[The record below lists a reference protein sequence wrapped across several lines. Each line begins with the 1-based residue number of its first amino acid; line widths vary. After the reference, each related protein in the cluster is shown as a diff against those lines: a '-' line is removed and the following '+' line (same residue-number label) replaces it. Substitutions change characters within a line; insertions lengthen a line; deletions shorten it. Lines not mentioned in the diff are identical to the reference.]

1 MDVAPFT
8 IRRAQPVD
16 AKQVALCVAA
26 AYQPYIARIG
36 KSPGPMLDDYAEI
49 IAQYLVW
56 VVEDKARIIG
66 LVVLLPKTN
75 SLLLDNVAVH
85 PEFQGLGLG
94 KQLLAFAETEAR
106 QRGFVEINLY
116 THQKMTKNIN
126 LYLKLGYVETER
138 CNERGYDRVY
148 MKKALQG

>member
-1 MDVAPFT
+1 MDVEPFT

-36 KSPGPMLDDYAEI
+36 KLPGPMLADYAEI
-49 IAQYLVW
+49 IAQHLVW

-66 LVVLLPKTN
+66 LVVLMQKTN
-75 SLLLDNVAVH
+75 GILLDNVAVH
-85 PEFQGLGLG
+85 PEYQGLGLG

-106 QRGFVEINLY
+106 QRGFTEINLY
-116 THQKMTKNIN
+116 THQKMTENIN

-138 CNERGYDRVY
+138 RTERGYKRIY
-148 MKKALQG
+148 MKKAL